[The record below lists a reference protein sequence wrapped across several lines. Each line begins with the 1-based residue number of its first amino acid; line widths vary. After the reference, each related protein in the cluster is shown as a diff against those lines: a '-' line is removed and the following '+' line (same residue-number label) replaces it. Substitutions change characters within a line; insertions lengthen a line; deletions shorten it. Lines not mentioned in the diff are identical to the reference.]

1 MAGISNIIIEKIFE
15 NENDDCKKNFI
26 GIYSSNSITR
36 FINYY
41 KIIKEKDCC
50 YPFAIFNTDRA
61 SKPRMHWWSFLNI
74 YPKTELLLFDSQGFQ
89 GLKCFIIGNDE
100 PTINKLLHNL
110 NKFNKKD
117 KTVNLVSLKFSIET
131 YHKLKKTKYQN

>member
-1 MAGISNIIIEKIFE
+1 MAGISNITIQKIFE
-15 NENDDCKKNFI
+15 NENDDLKKNFI
-26 GIYSSNSITR
+26 GIYSSNLITR

-61 SKPRMHWWSFLNI
+61 NKSVMHWRNFLNV
-74 YPKTELLLFDSQGFQ
+74 YPKMELLLFDSQGFQ
-89 GLKCFIIGNDE
+89 GLKYFIIDNVE
-100 PTINKLLHNL
+100 PTINKLFYNL

-131 YHKLKKTKYQN
+131 YHKLKKKK